1 MTRIG
6 IPKEILV
13 EEKRVAATP
22 ETVKKYVKMG
32 FTVTI
37 QATAG
42 EGIYVSDDDY
52 RKAGAAVVPS
62 AEELFAASDVILKV
76 KQPVFNAATQKHEA
90 EMLRE
95 GSLLITFLHP
105 AAPANHPLV
114 LMLQERNITSFTMDG
129 IPRISRAQR
138 MDALTSMSTVT
149 GYRSVLIAA
158 NHLSKF
164 VPMIGTA
171 IGMVKPAT
179 FLIVGAGVVGLQA
192 AATAKRLGAVVKV
205 VDIRDEARKEAAS
218 LGAKVAGFEVPPE
231 LGLGDGGYAKALPES
246 WLKKEREALDP
257 LVKEADVLIL
267 SALVPGEI
275 APVLITQQMVEAM
288 NPGSVIVDVSI
299 DQGGN
304 CELTTLGCFTEQKGI
319 SLCGI
324 ANIPGQMAVPASWL
338 YANNMYYYVENL
350 FKKGLD
356 RLDLEDD
363 IVRHSLVTH
372 GRRIFFEGALKAM
385 GASLGTLHPST
396 AKEVGKGEIH
406 G

>member
-1 MTRIG
+1 MRIG
-6 IPKEILV
+6 IPKEILA

-22 ETVKKYVKMG
+22 ETVKKYAKMG
-32 FTVTI
+32 FTVTV
-37 QATAG
+37 QAAAG
-42 EGIYVSDDDY
+42 EGIHVSDEDY

-62 AEELFAASDVILKV
+62 AEELFATSGVILKV
-76 KQPVFNAATQKHEA
+76 KQPVFNANAQKHEA

-95 GSLLITFLHP
+95 GSILITFLHP

-149 GYRSVLIAA
+149 GYRSVIIAA

-171 IGMVKPAT
+171 IGMVKPAA

-192 AATAKRLGAVVKV
+192 AATAKRLGGVVKV
-205 VDIRDEARKEAAS
+205 VDIRDEARKVAAS

-231 LGLGDGGYAKALPES
+231 FALGEGGYAKALPEGL
-246 WLKKEREALDP
+246 LKKEREALEP

-275 APVLITQQMVEAM
+275 APVLITQQMAEVM
-288 NPGSVIVDVSI
+288 NPGSVIVDVSM

-304 CELTTLGCFTEQKGI
+304 CELTKLGCFIERKGLSI
-319 SLCGI
+319 CGI

-350 FKKGLD
+350 FKKGLG
-356 RLDLEDD
+356 RPDLEDD
-363 IVRHSLVTH
+363 IVKHSLVTH
-372 GRRIFFEGALKAM
+372 RGKIFFEGALKAM
-385 GASLGTLHPST
+385 KA
-396 AKEVGKGEIH
+396 A
-406 G
+406 